1 MHYKNSKKYCFT
13 QHKLEGRIFDK
24 KTRFAITLEFLF
36 KGTVNNSNGKYLSIT
51 CKVGEKETVLLV
63 GSS

>member
-1 MHYKNSKKYCFT
+1 MHYKISKKYRFT
-13 QHKLEGRIFDK
+13 QHKLEGGIFDK
-24 KTRFAITLEFLF
+24 KTRFAHFVGIF